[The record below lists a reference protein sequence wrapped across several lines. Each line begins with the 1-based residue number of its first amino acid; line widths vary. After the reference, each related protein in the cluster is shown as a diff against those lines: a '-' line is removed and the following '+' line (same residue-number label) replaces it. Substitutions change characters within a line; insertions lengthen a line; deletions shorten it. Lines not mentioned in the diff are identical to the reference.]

1 MSKGFGSSE
10 INTPIGQIASEDGS
24 IDAIIYMIPILA
36 GQADALAPVSV
47 QESTVVPAVVHKKD
61 TEEVN
66 FQLQS

>member
-10 INTPIGQIASEDGS
+10 TSTPIGKIASEDGS
-24 IDAIIYMIPILA
+24 INAIIYAIPILA
-36 GQADALAPVSV
+36 GQAALAPVSV
-47 QESTVVPAVVHKKD
+47 QESTVVSAVVHKKD